1 VSDDLPAAAE
11 LTDEELVG
19 QVLVGYAYGG
29 GAHDVSAASA
39 AGNQRLAGVDT
50 PAEIVDRYRLGGVIL
65 VARSAD
71 DPTAGTNPTT
81 NVDSPAQVRELT
93 GGLRTAARVPL
104 LVGTD
109 QEYGVVTRIRSG
121 IVQLPSAMSFGA
133 AADPALTQRAWA
145 AAGADLAA
153 LGVNVDFAPVAD
165 VLDPAGTG
173 GVIGSRSFGS
183 DPASVARQ
191 VAAVVRGL
199 RSGGVAATLKHF
211 PGQGYTTVDSHVGL
225 PVLPRSVAE
234 LEAVELP
241 PFVAG
246 IGAGAD
252 LVMSGHVEVP
262 AIEGGVPASFSARV
276 LVDLLRHRL
285 GFEGVVVCDALRM
298 APARRWPPGESA
310 VRALLAGNDLLLQPP
325 DLAAA
330 HRGLL
335 GALDRG
341 LLPRARLVEA
351 VGRILALKRRLA
363 GGPPPGE
370 LSTVDGPPARD
381 AALAVAAKA
390 VTVLKGRYEPRGRL
404 AVTASA
410 GRERARDWLVEALRA
425 EGIGVGGE
433 GAAGV
438 HLVGYGDGAEDL
450 SPDAGVTVTMD
461 TPYLLARCPSP
472 VLLAT
477 YSSCRASMVALAAV
491 LAGHAVAPGRCP
503 VPVRF

>member
-1 VSDDLPAAAE
+1 MA
-11 LTDEELVG
+11 
-19 QVLVGYAYGG
+19 
-29 GAHDVSAASA
+29 
-39 AGNQRLAGVDT
+39 
-50 PAEIVDRYRLGGVIL
+50 
-65 VARSAD
+65 
-71 DPTAGTNPTT
+71 
-81 NVDSPAQVRELT
+81 
-93 GGLRTAARVPL
+93 
-104 LVGTD
+104 
-109 QEYGVVTRIRSG
+109 
-121 IVQLPSAMSFGA
+121 FGA

-173 GVIGSRSFGS
+173 GVIGSRSFGC
-183 DPASVARQ
+183 DPAAVARQ

-199 RSGGVAATLKHF
+199 RSAGVAATLKHF
-211 PGQGYTTVDSHVGL
+211 PGQGQTTVDSHVGL
-225 PVLPRSVAE
+225 PVLSRSLAD

-246 IGAGAD
+246 ITAGAE

-262 AIEGGVPASFSARV
+262 ALEEGVPASFSARV

-285 GFEGVVVCDALRM
+285 GFRGVVICDALRM

-341 LLPRARLVEA
+341 WLPRARLVEA
-351 VGRILALKRRLA
+351 VDRILALKRRLA
-363 GGPPPGE
+363 AWPATGD
-370 LSTVDGPPARD
+370 LSTVDGAPARE
-381 AALAVAAKA
+381 ASLAVAARA
-390 VTVLKGRYEPRGRL
+390 VTVLRGRWVPRGRL

-410 GRERARDWLVEALRA
+410 GRERARDRLVDALRA
-425 EGIGVGGE
+425 EGIEAGGG

-450 SPDAGVTVTMD
+450 APDATVTVAMD
-461 TPYLLARCPSP
+461 APYLLAKSRSP

-477 YSSCRASMVALAAV
+477 YSSSEASMVALAAV
-491 LAGHAVAPGRCP
+491 LAGHAVAPGQSP
-503 VPVRF
+503 VPVSF